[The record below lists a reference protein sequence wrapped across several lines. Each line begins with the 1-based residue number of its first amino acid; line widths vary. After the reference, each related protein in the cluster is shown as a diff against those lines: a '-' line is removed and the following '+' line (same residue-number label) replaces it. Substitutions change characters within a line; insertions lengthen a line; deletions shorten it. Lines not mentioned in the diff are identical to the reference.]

1 MSLEL
6 LTLALLKYHIMVL
19 KMRLL
24 VNNVLHFFYIGNWKS
39 MLNLAREPLVEIV
52 IGVGENHRVLE
63 RALLSLLLHL
73 FWNYYYKPM

>member
-1 MSLEL
+1 
-6 LTLALLKYHIMVL
+6 
-19 KMRLL
+19 
-24 VNNVLHFFYIGNWKS
+24 